1 MQASTYLHS
10 VCLTDEKIL
19 DAALAILAREGYMG
33 ATTKKIADEAG
44 INEVTLFRKFK
55 SKENL
60 IKEAKIL
67 SLKRSLEDMEK
78 TFRLIESDD
87 FETSIITLGKHISDS
102 LDKKTNLILTSIG
115 ELQRLPACERMTP
128 KFSKVLLDRLS
139 TYFEDQME
147 LGNIRDTD
155 PKIVALSFLSFI
167 FYTSFICKLNGQTPV
182 DDSDRRLEEFMGI
195 FINGVRAP
203 EKSVSC

>member
-1 MQASTYLHS
+1 
-10 VCLTDEKIL
+10 
-19 DAALAILAREGYMG
+19 
-33 ATTKKIADEAG
+33 
-44 INEVTLFRKFK
+44 
-55 SKENL
+55 
-60 IKEAKIL
+60 
-67 SLKRSLEDMEK
+67 
-78 TFRLIESDD
+78 
-87 FETSIITLGKHISDS
+87 
-102 LDKKTNLILTSIG
+102 
-115 ELQRLPACERMTP
+115 MTP